1 LLMIETD
8 LKKRAALHR
17 LQDCASDKGA

>member
-1 LLMIETD
+1 LMIETD
-8 LKKRAALHR
+8 SNKRAALHR